1 MRRLARN
8 NAACIYIYIHPC
20 VLYIYI
26 VIIYQGWVTNHMGAL
41 SFVKFHAHGTNNGL
55 FPLIATAAGS
65 QNSVVREV
73 AESWKGL
80 EFVSR
85 LQIIM
90 VTMGPYHSPHSCRL
104 HVETS
109 RTHTD
114 ISTSHRKYGFLAS
127 WNKMG
132 TIHEHVL

>member
-1 MRRLARN
+1 M
-8 NAACIYIYIHPC
+8 YIYIISGLGM
-20 VLYIYI
+20 VGLQTI
-26 VIIYQGWVTNHMGAL
+26 WVHYL
-41 SFVKFHAHGTNNGL
+41 SFVKLHAHGTNNGL

-132 TIHEHVL
+132 TIHEHVR